1 MRRIDLLGVDEVAD
15 GEMQMVWVDGT
26 DQVLVINRV
35 ASSRPSRASA
45 RTSTSS
51 STRAS

>member
-1 MRRIDLLGVDEVAD
+1 MRRIDLIGTDEIDD
-15 GEMQMVWVDGT
+15 GEMQMVVVDGT
-26 DQVLVINRV
+26 DQVLVINR
-35 ASSRPSRASA
+35 AGSSPRSRASA